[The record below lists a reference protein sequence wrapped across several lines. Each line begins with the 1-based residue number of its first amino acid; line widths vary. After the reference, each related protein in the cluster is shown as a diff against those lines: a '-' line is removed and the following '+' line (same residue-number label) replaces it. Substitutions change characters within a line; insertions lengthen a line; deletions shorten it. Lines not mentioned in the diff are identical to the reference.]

1 MARRGNLGTVR
12 LQAVVIPAAIAG
24 IVVVTHLAVA
34 VAGGSAAFSGG
45 FFDGDSF
52 LRVMRIIH
60 LLDTGAWFD
69 SVFHRANAPFGF
81 ETHWT
86 RPFDLLMIALAA
98 PLMPFLGVAKAVHAA
113 GVGVSPLLHGAMAV
127 TLMWA
132 VTPLLGRIGA
142 VLAAVITVAQLGI
155 MKLTA
160 FGVADHHAAFLLLSV
175 LTLGFT
181 VRALGGGGGAFAAGM
196 AAALGLW
203 VGPETL
209 LFLAL
214 CLGVLGLAW
223 VAGDEAGAR
232 RNVRFALGLSVG
244 TAAALLIER
253 GMAGLAVVEYDR
265 ISVVHLT
272 LSVLLLGVWLAVSW
286 IERTGRWPAG
296 VVARLTLGVG
306 AAAVVAVAML
316 VLYPKFLHGPEAD
329 IDAALFPVLD
339 TIHEYWPL
347 GDLANM
353 LGYVGTALIAFPMLA
368 WRLWTERRGANR
380 WGWVLLA
387 AGAGVYVG
395 LAIDWIRWAPYAGI
409 FLAVGLAD
417 LMVAVDQALT
427 ARMAMAARV
436 PAKILVFLALVLGP
450 LVAGG
455 LLAGDREAAEPA
467 CPLPA
472 LTRHL
477 AGEDSRTILA
487 AANFGPRILYETRHR
502 VIPTVHHRNQD
513 GLLDSIRIFRAADDG
528 EALDGIRQR
537 GVDWIL
543 LCPGYTG
550 NHYVRD
556 GDGDGHFYRRL
567 QAGTLPGWVAEV
579 QLPEA
584 LAERFRLFAVNSPR
598 GAAVPA
604 LPPSTGGSP

>member
-1 MARRGNLGTVR
+1 MNQTGHER
-12 LQAVVIPAAIAG
+12 LTGISTLAAVAG
-24 IVVVTHLAVA
+24 FVVVAHLAVA
-34 VAGGSAAFSGG
+34 VAGGSTAFSGG

-52 LRVMRIIH
+52 MRVMRVAR

-86 RPFDLLMIALAA
+86 RPFDLLMVVLAA
-98 PLMPFLGVAKAVHAA
+98 PLMPFLGVAGAVHAA
-113 GVGVSPLLHGAMAV
+113 GVVVSPLLHGAMAAALV
-127 TLMWA
+127 WA

-142 VLAAVITVAQLGI
+142 VVAAMVSVAQLGI

-160 FGVADHHAAFLLLSV
+160 FGVADHHAAFLLLTV
-175 LTLGFT
+175 LTLGFMI
-181 VRALGGGGGAFAAGM
+181 RALGGTGGAFAAGV

-203 VGPETL
+203 VGPEML
-209 LFLAL
+209 LFVAL

-223 VAGDEAGAR
+223 VAGDGAGAR
-232 RNVRFALGLSVG
+232 RNTRFALGLALG

-253 GMAGLAVVEYDR
+253 GGGLATVEYDR
-265 ISVVHLT
+265 ISLVHLT
-272 LSVLLLGVWLAVSW
+272 LAVLLLGVWRAVSA
-286 IERTGRWPAG
+286 IERMRPVG
-296 VVARLTLGVG
+296 VVARLALGM
-306 AAAVVAVAML
+306 AAAATVAVVML
-316 VLYPKFLHGPEAD
+316 LLYPKFLHGPEAD

-347 GDLANM
+347 GDLANL
-353 LGYVGTALIAFPMLA
+353 LGYVGTALFAFPMLA
-368 WRLWTERRGANR
+368 WRLWAERRGPKAWA
-380 WGWVLLA
+380 WGLIA
-387 AGAGVYVG
+387 AGACVYVG

-409 FLAVGLAD
+409 FLSVALAD
-417 LMVAVDQALT
+417 LMVMVDLALT

-436 PAKILVFLALVLGP
+436 PAKILVFLSIVLGP

-455 LLAGDREAAEPA
+455 LLAEEHKITGPA

-487 AANFGPRILYETRHR
+487 AANFGPRILYETGHR
-502 VIPTVHHRNQD
+502 VIATVHHRNED
-513 GLLDSIRIFRAADDG
+513 GLLDSIRLLRAAEDA
-528 EALDGIRQR
+528 EALRRVRRRGI
-537 GVDWIL
+537 DWIL

-550 NHYVRD
+550 NHYTRD

-567 QAGTLPGWVAEV
+567 EKGVLPAWLAEV
-579 QLPEA
+579 PLPEP
-584 LAERFRLFAVNSPR
+584 LAERFRLFAVSLPR
-598 GAAVPA
+598 GAAIPA
-604 LPPSTGGSP
+604 LPPSTGGNP